1 MAHCDLPVVDVAVVP
16 VVAAVVL
23 VVDVAVV
30 PAAAVVGS
38 EAACCRDL
46 ALASSSSYTGSR
58 TRCKATSAQSARC
71 ATWEWWWSGIRR
83 STSCRPPPP
92 PPQRLR
98 SPCGEAN
105 PSDRVGL
112 ILIGAPAILAGAVSC
127 WVC

>member
-1 MAHCDLPVVDVAVVP
+1 MLAHCDLPVVDVAVVP

-58 TRCKATSAQSARC
+58 TRCKATAIKPKKNIQHIKINCVKLGQTISTKLTQFYS
-71 ATWEWWWSGIRR
+71 SGKHISVLQEKNCVIHGLVLLPRNEKL
-83 STSCRPPPP
+83 SC
-92 PPQRLR
+92 
-98 SPCGEAN
+98 
-105 PSDRVGL
+105 
-112 ILIGAPAILAGAVSC
+112 
-127 WVC
+127 